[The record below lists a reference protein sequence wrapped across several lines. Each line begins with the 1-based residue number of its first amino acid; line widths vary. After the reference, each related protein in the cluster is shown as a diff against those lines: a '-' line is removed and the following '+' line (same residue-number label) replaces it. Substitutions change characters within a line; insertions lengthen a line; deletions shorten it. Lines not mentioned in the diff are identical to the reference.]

1 MTPSYSDD
9 RSDPVEVQGNNRSVM
24 PFDVRGRTRAT
35 LLCAM
40 SVFLLRLLVVL
51 DLRPVRLLL
60 LPCLGGLGNL
70 SKAQRDGDRR
80 LQLFVLNEEFLVSAG
95 HQPALI
101 TSLPFVHTARRY
113 YRLDVLV
120 SIVECSLG
128 VFWEGMK

>member
-1 MTPSYSDD
+1 
-9 RSDPVEVQGNNRSVM
+9 V
-24 PFDVRGRTRAT
+24 
-35 LLCAM
+35 
-40 SVFLLRLLVVL
+40 
-51 DLRPVRLLL
+51 VRLARGAP

-70 SKAQRDGDRR
+70 WKAQRDGDRR

-120 SIVECSLG
+120 SFVEPVWVSSPGGSSDANLII
-128 VFWEGMK
+128 